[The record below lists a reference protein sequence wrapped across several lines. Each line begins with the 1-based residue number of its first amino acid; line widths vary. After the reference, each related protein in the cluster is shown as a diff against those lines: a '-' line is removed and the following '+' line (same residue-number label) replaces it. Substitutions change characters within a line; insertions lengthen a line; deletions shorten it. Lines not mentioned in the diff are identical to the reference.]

1 MKLLVTSDFHGN
13 TEHLEALEEVVK
25 AQKPDIFVY
34 AGDFSPARM
43 WWPSP
48 EDAIQYLE
56 NSFFNV
62 IERLDVPYKIVI
74 PGNTD
79 YKMVC
84 EHFGEIYQDPRRCLL
99 VINKSV

>member
-56 NSFFNV
+56 NNFFNV
-62 IERLDVPYKIVI
+62 IERLDVPYKVVI

-84 EHFGEIYQDPRRCLL
+84 EHFGEIY
-99 VINKSV
+99 